1 LIIRFLCKYQ
11 SKLQGILSILP
22 TNIRDYDIQKTY
34 LWKVKYALLIL
45 FYLLTPAVIIHFS
58 SKYLLLRKAGNIIL
72 IYILGLIVGNIGIL
86 PDISSLAMDHPSF
99 ASFAQAIGVKSS
111 SKMMIQEVIMNLSIP
126 LALPLLLMTLNF
138 QGWTRMAGRTFY
150 AMLSGMLSVIIV
162 VLLGNFIFSSLI
174 PDTWK
179 ISGLLI
185 GVYTGGTPNLAAI
198 KTMLDIDPSVYILV
212 HSSDLLFSGVY
223 LLFLMS
229 VGKPIFKR
237 FLPEHYYYGGHFT
250 AGKTVVSE
258 AEDYSDFFEKNNLYP
273 SIRALGVSILIFA
286 IGGGLSMLVPQ
297 EYSMVVAILSITSLG
312 VVASFINEL
321 RRAPKTFELGM
332 YFIMVFS
339 LVVASMADFKQFNA
353 GAIPIF
359 LFVSFTITL
368 SLILHLFLSRIL
380 KVDADTL
387 MITSTALICSPPFVP
402 VIAGALN
409 NRKLI
414 ISGLTVGIVGYAV
427 GNFLGVTIAYLL
439 R

>member
-1 LIIRFLCKYQ
+1 MKYT
-11 SKLQGILSILP
+11 I
-22 TNIRDYDIQKTY
+22 
-34 LWKVKYALLIL
+34 LIL
-45 FYLLTPAVIIHFS
+45 FYLLAPAVIIHFS

-72 IYILGLIVGNIGIL
+72 VYVLGLIIGNIGIL
-86 PDISSLAMDHPSF
+86 PDLSNLAVDHPAF
-99 ASFAQAIGVKSS
+99 ASFANAIGVKAN
-111 SKMMIQEVIMNLSIP
+111 SKMMIQEVITNLSIP

-138 QGWTRMAGRTFY
+138 HGWTRMAGRTFY
-150 AMLSGMLSVIIV
+150 SMLSGMASIIIV
-162 VLLGNFIFSSLI
+162 VLFGNYLFSQII
-174 PDTWK
+174 PETWK

-198 KTMLDIDPSVYILV
+198 KTMLDIDPSIYILV
-212 HSSDLLFSGVY
+212 HSSDLIFSGVY

-229 VGKPIFKR
+229 IGKPIFKR
-237 FLPEHYYYGGHFT
+237 FLPENYYYGGSFT
-250 AGKTVVSE
+250 AGKTVISE
-258 AEDYSDFFEKNNLYP
+258 AEDYSGFFEKNNLIP
-273 SIRALGVSILIFA
+273 SLRALVVSIIIFA
-286 IGGGLSMLVPQ
+286 IGGGLSMIVPS
-297 EYSMVVAILSITSLG
+297 EYSMVVAILSITTLG
-312 VVASFINEL
+312 VASSFIAEL

-353 GAIPIF
+353 EAIPIF

-368 SLILHLFLSRIL
+368 SLLLHLVFSRLL
-380 KVDADTL
+380 KVDTDTM

-414 ISGLTVGIVGYAV
+414 ISGLTVGIIGYAV
-427 GNFLGVTIAYLL
+427 GNFLGVSIAYLL